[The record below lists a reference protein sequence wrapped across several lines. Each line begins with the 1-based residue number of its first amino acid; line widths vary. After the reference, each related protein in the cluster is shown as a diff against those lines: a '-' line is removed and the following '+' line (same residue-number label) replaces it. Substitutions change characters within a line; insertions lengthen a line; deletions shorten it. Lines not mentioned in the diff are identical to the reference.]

1 MLQNASISEVIEL
14 NITTQPIGFVTKLLI
29 KILEEI
35 QMDEKMTNGTEV
47 EMMEKIR
54 NETMEKFHDDMI
66 NITDLL
72 KPILLGVIIELKKQL
87 ASKER
92 AISLYGAIQRVT
104 GDFWVAFTN
113 SVKTIG
119 NFLDIL
125 FSPHLK
131 SLEPPPIKTT
141 ISTTSSIN
149 KTFSILLNKFM
160 DDLEIEKEGREK
172 GVKLFIENHKALV
185 NIGLL
190 IDDVID
196 LIREGKEPFLK
207 LFALPLSLL
216 FYSLDLTEAGDI
228 LGKYGLEFI
237 LDIIT
242 NDK

>member
-1 MLQNASISEVIEL
+1 MNQMINLFL
-14 NITTQPIGFVTKLLI
+14 ITIAIVPNMYFCNPIG
-29 KILEEI
+29 
-35 QMDEKMTNGTEV
+35 
-47 EMMEKIR
+47 
-54 NETMEKFHDDMI
+54 
-66 NITDLL
+66 
-72 KPILLGVIIELKKQL
+72 
-87 ASKER
+87 
-92 AISLYGAIQRVT
+92 
-104 GDFWVAFTN
+104 TN
-113 SVKTIG
+113 SA
-119 NFLDIL
+119 
-125 FSPHLK
+125 
-131 SLEPPPIKTT
+131 T

>member
-1 MLQNASISEVIEL
+1 MSSKLILCLYIIIVLLYTSTFAKQNDMLQNASISEVIEL

-131 SLEPPPIKTT
+131 SLEPPPIK
-141 ISTTSSIN
+141 S
-149 KTFSILLNKFM
+149 
-160 DDLEIEKEGREK
+160 
-172 GVKLFIENHKALV
+172 
-185 NIGLL
+185 
-190 IDDVID
+190 
-196 LIREGKEPFLK
+196 LK
-207 LFALPLSLL
+207 
-216 FYSLDLTEAGDI
+216 
-228 LGKYGLEFI
+228 K
-237 LDIIT
+237 
-242 NDK
+242 